1 MVLARE
7 KARIVKDYASADRL
21 RAEMATA
28 GLSVV
33 YRDTTGRE
41 TRERCG
47 ALTWSTVDGRAG
59 PPALTTADIES
70 RLRAWIKAR
79 DVDKNPSRA
88 TDLLADCKARGIG
101 TSASIWF
108 TAQGKSGPLPSLQGD
123 APAAPPVG
131 GCPPDDV
138 IRQRLVERALAKL
151 QRDFRRGDA
160 IRADL
165 KRAGVELWDVEAQV
179 QGLVRWTATDGRSG
193 PKPPSESEI
202 YDMVLAYE
210 QAKFSGR
217 MAGEGF
223 HQIIAE
229 MTASGVVVGH
239 FDRSGRVY
247 NRGAVRWFC
256 VDGRTGP
263 PKVSERDIEGRL
275 YKFARKVAD
284 REDFCLVG
292 AELAARGVRVDK
304 DQGWFTAGPF
314 GLAGPMPSLDR
325 KRSRSRS
332 RSRRLSLIHI

>member
-1 MVLARE
+1 
-7 KARIVKDYASADRL
+7 
-21 RAEMATA
+21 
-28 GLSVV
+28 
-33 YRDTTGRE
+33 
-41 TRERCG
+41 
-47 ALTWSTVDGRAG
+47 
-59 PPALTTADIES
+59 
-70 RLRAWIKAR
+70 
-79 DVDKNPSRA
+79 
-88 TDLLADCKARGIG
+88 
-101 TSASIWF
+101 
-108 TAQGKSGPLPSLQGD
+108 
-123 APAAPPVG
+123 
-131 GCPPDDV
+131 
-138 IRQRLVERALAKL
+138 
-151 QRDFRRGDA
+151 
-160 IRADL
+160 
-165 KRAGVELWDVEAQV
+165 
-179 QGLVRWTATDGRSG
+179 
-193 PKPPSESEI
+193 
-202 YDMVLAYE
+202 MVLAYE

-223 HQIIAE
+223 HRILAE

-332 RSRRLSLIHI
+332 RSRRRRRGSSRRRRESSRSRSRSRSRPRSRKRSRKQSKSPKAAAPSAAPGLDEQRPTRRHLVAAAPSEASSSDGS